1 MRFGG
6 KRAVTE
12 QDGFESD
19 TLPTS
24 DLSST
29 GDNGMR
35 ALVFSIFLLVVS
47 PTFGQQPKE
56 ITNSI
61 GMKLVLIPAGTFTM
75 GSPVEE
81 VGRIYD
87 ETQHEVTISMSYYL
101 GAYEVTQDQYEKV
114 MGSNPS
120 GFKGPGNPVEKVSW
134 DDAVAFCKNA
144 IGIV

>member
-1 MRFGG
+1 
-6 KRAVTE
+6 
-12 QDGFESD
+12 
-19 TLPTS
+19 
-24 DLSST
+24 
-29 GDNGMR
+29 
-35 ALVFSIFLLVVS
+35 
-47 PTFGQQPKE
+47 
-56 ITNSI
+56 
-61 GMKLVLIPAGTFTM
+61 MKLVLIPAGTFTM